1 MSDISKIDDDVLISL
16 EGTDIASE
24 LRNRGYRFG
33 WYKEPDLIPLS
44 EEPFPAGLIYII
56 VGSLHTHSVKIGFT
70 ENVSEELQLLDS
82 CSDNHEKHHC
92 YAIFR
97 MYSKVLDSD
106 IASLFSSF
114 LPSSNSGSL
123 YHENWFNLSKDKAYS
138 ILQDIARIFHQS
150 DNLVLNPLQDSY
162 FKSQL
167 SSHENL
173 ITVGQRVRHVDFGCG
188 VVNSLGSNRAGYT
201 YTVRFDDGQTRVL
214 NSLTFEDGY
223 AVKI

>member
-1 MSDISKIDDDVLISL
+1 MSDISKINDDVLISL
-16 EGTDIASE
+16 EGTDIAAE
-24 LRNRGYRFG
+24 LRNRGYRYG
-33 WYKEPDLIPLS
+33 WYKKSDYCSLS
-44 EEPFPAGLIYII
+44 EQSVAGLIYII
-56 VGSLHTHSVKIGFT
+56 VGSLHTYSVKIGFT
-70 ENVSEELQLLDS
+70 ENISEELQLLDS

-97 MYSKVLDSD
+97 VYSKVLDSD
-106 IASLFSSF
+106 ISSLFSSF
-114 LPSSNSGSL
+114 LPSSDSGSL

-162 FKSQL
+162 FKSQ
-167 SSHENL
+167 SMFSNSV
-173 ITVGQRVRHVDFGCG
+173 IIIGQRVRHVDFGSG
-188 VVNSLGSNRAGYT
+188 EVKAISSDKNGPT

-214 NSLTFEDGY
+214 NSFTFEDGH